1 MKFFLLFWVEEKP
14 TTWYTVL
21 CGRWSVPR
29 SRGGD
34 AHDDLR
40 EVSPCVGFLTVAC
53 GAPGSAEIAT
63 N

>member
-1 MKFFLLFWVEEKP
+1 MFLPFWKNFFPLTPYTGRYIINTVFLPFWVEEKP

-34 AHDDLR
+34 AHDNL
-40 EVSPCVGFLTVAC
+40 
-53 GAPGSAEIAT
+53 
-63 N
+63 